1 MEDKYEVIDL
11 RDIIFLQKKRCCII
25 FCAVYKKKAVHNMK
39 RIESPQN
46 SLVKHWKKLLS
57 VRKERDK
64 TGEFIIE
71 GYHLVEEAI
80 KQKENVLTIMLSDT
94 SEIPVTWDVD
104 NLEIV
109 EINDV
114 IKKELAETEHTQGIF
129 AHCKQ
134 STAKLDEQ
142 GSWKRLLLIDA
153 VQDPGN
159 IGTMIRTADAAGI
172 DAVILG
178 KGSADA
184 YNSKTLRS
192 AQGSHFHI
200 PILKGELSYW
210 VDQLKDK
217 NVKVYG
223 TAFENSTPFHE
234 VEKSDAFALI
244 VGNEGS
250 GIQADLLEQTDQ
262 NIIVPLFGQAESLN
276 VAVATGILLYGL
288 TLR

>member
-1 MEDKYEVIDL
+1 
-11 RDIIFLQKKRCCII
+11 
-25 FCAVYKKKAVHNMK
+25 MK
-39 RIESPQN
+39 RIESSQN

-64 TGEFIIE
+64 TGEFIME

-80 KQKENVLTIMLSDT
+80 KQKENVLTIMISDT
-94 SEIPVTWDVD
+94 AEIPGNWDIENIEV
-104 NLEIV
+104 V
-109 EINDV
+109 EINDS

-134 STAKLDEQ
+134 QTVKEEESVN
-142 GSWKRLLLIDA
+142 WNRLLLIDA

-159 IGTMIRTADAAGI
+159 IGTMIRTADAAGM

-192 AQGSHFHI
+192 AQGSHFHL
-200 PILKGELSYW
+200 PIVKGDLFEW
-210 VDQLKDK
+210 VEKLQER
-217 NVKVYG
+217 NVCVYG

-234 VEKSDAFALI
+234 VKKEATFALI

-250 GIQADLLEQTDQ
+250 GINSELLELTDQ
-262 NIIVPLFGQAESLN
+262 NIIVPLLGQAESLN

-288 TLR
+288 TLK